1 MADTKNNSVTEYS
14 IDSIV
19 NRERELNKRFP
30 LKDGTTYI
38 QSIDKHNSM
47 EEREDSIDN
56 LLDTE
61 YSKYNHYK
69 DSVFSILGIGSN
81 RNKLD
86 PTMNTTLDELRKLW
100 NTDYT
105 DDIDSTDSI
114 GSIDKTYR
122 IDSSSD
128 ETPQTKVPKLTID
141 GLHKIE
147 GSYKWGVIT
156 DTLPS
161 NQYYIIEF
169 HTHDKPNNPIEATIY
184 RQPVEYSRIR
194 IDIREGGRDSVQ
206 YHTYKEGFRNKK
218 DFVRELFSLA
228 DDYRYGK

>member
-1 MADTKNNSVTEYS
+1 
-14 IDSIV
+14 
-19 NRERELNKRFP
+19 
-30 LKDGTTYI
+30 
-38 QSIDKHNSM
+38 M
-47 EEREDSIDN
+47 EEREDSIDK
-56 LLDTE
+56 LLDIE

-86 PTMNTTLDELRKLW
+86 PSMNTTLDELRKLW

-105 DDIDSTDSI
+105 DDTDIVDSTH
-114 GSIDKTYR
+114 SIDKTYR
-122 IDSSSD
+122 IDRGSD
-128 ETPQTKVPKLTID
+128 ETPQTKVPKLTIE

-147 GSYKWGVIT
+147 GSYKWGRIT
-156 DTLPS
+156 DTLHNS
-161 NQYYIIEF
+161 QCYIIQF
-169 HTHDKPNNPIEATIY
+169 HTNDRPNNEFEATIY

>member
-1 MADTKNNSVTEYS
+1 
-14 IDSIV
+14 
-19 NRERELNKRFP
+19 
-30 LKDGTTYI
+30 
-38 QSIDKHNSM
+38 M
-47 EEREDSIDN
+47 EEKEDSIDN

-86 PTMNTTLDELRKLW
+86 PSMNTTLDELRKLW
-100 NTDYT
+100 STDYT
-105 DDIDSTDSI
+105 DDTDIVDSTDSI

-122 IDSSSD
+122 IGSSD
-128 ETPQTKVPKLTID
+128 ETPQTKTITTPKLTIE
-141 GLHKIE
+141 GLHKIR
-147 GSYKWGVIT
+147 GSYKWGTIT

-169 HTHDKPNNPIEATIY
+169 HTNGRTNHPIEATIY
-184 RQPVEYSRIR
+184 REPVEYSRIR

-206 YHTYKEGFRNKK
+206 YHTYKEGFRNKR
-218 DFVRELFSLA
+218 DFVKELFSLA
-228 DDYRYGK
+228 DDYQYGK